1 MKERTQENVQT
12 EDSYKE
18 AGAVV
23 LQMTRLT
30 RTLLPQA
37 VRRGCSPEGIRCPA
51 DIAPFCPQE
60 ANLEPGPCE
69 TAQLWLRGNVW
80 ATEDVMGSLG
90 RNVGVEL
97 CRSGG

>member
-37 VRRGCSPEGIRCPA
+37 VRRGCSPEGIRCRA

-69 TAQLWLRGNVW
+69 TAMAQRECMGYRGCNGFPW
-80 ATEDVMGSLG
+80 QE
-90 RNVGVEL
+90 
-97 CRSGG
+97 CRCGAV